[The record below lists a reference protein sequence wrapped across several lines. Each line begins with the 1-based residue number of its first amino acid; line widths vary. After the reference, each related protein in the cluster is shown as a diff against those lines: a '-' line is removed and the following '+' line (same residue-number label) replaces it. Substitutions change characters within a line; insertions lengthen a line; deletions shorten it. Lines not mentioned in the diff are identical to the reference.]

1 MSAMTFEALTKA
13 VRNIVARCEYLEERA
28 ATANRGDIRGTAS
41 DRLRWGLLSH
51 VAGVVA
57 REYADQ
63 LALELSRIAEDA
75 AASDTFDAD
84 GAAVE
89 MVIHWARHCGR
100 VVNEGVDTRRD
111 LAEQLVGQA
120 TVEQCRKLLETLDWN
135 SAHAGL
141 SDEDMR
147 AVFAAR
153 AAREAAQKAKPARA
167 ELVKHGG
174 TYGVRVHDGNDETCA
189 TFTLLATRKTEA
201 IKEAGARLT
210 AHGMGRIP
218 LRTATMHE

>member
-1 MSAMTFEALTKA
+1 MRIGRRPPPPRPMHCGTPTNTMPSAPPSARCTPPANQHTHTGEPTMSAMTFEALTKA

-100 VVNEGVDTRRD
+100 VV
-111 LAEQLVGQA
+111 
-120 TVEQCRKLLETLDWN
+120 
-135 SAHAGL
+135 
-141 SDEDMR
+141 
-147 AVFAAR
+147 
-153 AAREAAQKAKPARA
+153 
-167 ELVKHGG
+167 
-174 TYGVRVHDGNDETCA
+174 
-189 TFTLLATRKTEA
+189 
-201 IKEAGARLT
+201 
-210 AHGMGRIP
+210 
-218 LRTATMHE
+218 